1 MSLILRTINP
11 DIIENWMM
19 AVARFSKLL
28 KEAFGGS
35 IVGVYASES
44 PEFGIGD
51 YNVVVVLS
59 TSVSDDIVER
69 VIEIAGEAC
78 KRLNVT
84 IVPKVV
90 SNKDIEGKIYVET
103 MEGAGIKIL

>member
-1 MSLILRTINP
+1 MALILRTINP
-11 DIIENWMM
+11 EIIEDWMI
-19 AVARFSKLL
+19 AIARFSKLL
-28 KEAFGGS
+28 KGAIGDS

-59 TSVSDDIVER
+59 TPITDDIVER

-90 SNKDIEGKIYVET
+90 STKDIEGKTYVEA